1 MPNIEIKLNDICI
14 AVGIFAIG
22 YAAGEI
28 HQSIK
33 ISKRIEELYAEGY
46 VMVDTNTI
54 EVTDFDVK

>member
-1 MPNIEIKLNDICI
+1 MPKIEVNLNDICI

-46 VMVDTNTI
+46 VMVDTNCV
-54 EVTDFDVK
+54 EVNDFEVK

>member
-33 ISKRIEELYAEGY
+33 ISKRIEELYAEGS

-54 EVTDFDVK
+54 EVSDFDIK